1 MKRRTFLTS
10 LIEVPVTLNL
20 LKDFLADDYSYPLRR
35 KQFWSVQGNF
45 KPTREIVLLHLR
57 TSFNHKEAL
66 ASWPLEELN
75 LNELQSIHSDH
86 HERSLKRL
94 RG

>member
-1 MKRRTFLTS
+1 MKRRAFLTS
-10 LIEVPVTLNL
+10 LIESSVKLNL
-20 LKDFLADDYSYPLRR
+20 LKDFIADDYSYPIRR
-35 KQFWSVQGNF
+35 GQFWSIEGDF
-45 KPTREIVLLHLR
+45 KPSRDIVLLHLR

-66 ASWPLEELN
+66 ASWPLEELS

-86 HERSLKRL
+86 HERNLRRL